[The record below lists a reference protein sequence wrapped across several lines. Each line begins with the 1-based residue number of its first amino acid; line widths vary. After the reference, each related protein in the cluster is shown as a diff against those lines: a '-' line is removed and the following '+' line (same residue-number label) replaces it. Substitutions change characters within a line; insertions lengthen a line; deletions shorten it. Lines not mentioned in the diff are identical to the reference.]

1 MDKARYLELEYQT
14 LRKEIEDSLNRSFQI
29 MVGGTTLIPALIGV
43 LAYYA
48 ATAILMALPLMV
60 VVIALL
66 YLNQWNSIMRCGRYI
81 RTRIEL
87 PIMGSGGWEA
97 WLETHPGSGSGAYD
111 NRLVD
116 SYLVYAFYLLIA
128 AYYFA
133 TCYVAI
139 AYAKHAYGGV
149 VGWAGL
155 GVYIPV
161 GVLIGVIVL
170 RRVPTS
176 TTTKHERGALLDA
189 ADLVV
194 DPPKESHEDAGTG
207 PFFSART
214 PFTLDI
220 ETSAR
225 DSVEAECFLAS
236 AVAASRPG
244 IVFDFDGTL
253 AEIAAHPDMARP
265 LDGVTEILD
274 VLVAR
279 MELVVVISSRPIESL
294 LRVFPR
300 RPEGLVVIGQNGLE
314 RLVDDH
320 VEVRLSALTWRSVV
334 AATLRRAR
342 AAVPGGVTVEDKG
355 LAIGLHYR
363 ALPDLQLGRMVGVI
377 AKELADATGLRL
389 RPGRQCFSLEIPLD
403 VDKGTVTSDVSH
415 GLDWV
420 AFAGDDHVDLPAF
433 AALDRL
439 RREQANMRT
448 FSIAVRSDESP
459 AELEGRAD
467 LVVPGPRGLLE
478 LLGLLVAR
486 LEDRRR

>member
-14 LRKEIEDSLNRSFQI
+14 LRKEVEDSLSRSFQI
-29 MVGGTTLIPALIGV
+29 MVGGTTLIPALVGL

-48 ATAILMALPLMV
+48 ATAILMTLPLMV

-81 RTRIEL
+81 RTRIES
-87 PIMGSGGWEA
+87 PVMGSGGWEA
-97 WLETHPGSGSGAYD
+97 WLEAHPEMGSGAYD

-139 AYAKHAYGGV
+139 AYANDAYGGA
-149 VGWAGL
+149 VGWTGL
-155 GVYIPV
+155 GVYIAV
-161 GVLIGVIVL
+161 GVLIGVIIL

-176 TTTKHERGALLDA
+176 TTTKHERLALLDA
-189 ADLVV
+189 ADLAV
-194 DPPKESHEDAGTG
+194 DPPNESHEDAGAR
-207 PFFSART
+207 PFLGART
-214 PFTLDI
+214 RSALDV

-225 DSVEAECFLAS
+225 DPVEAEWFLAS
-236 AVAASRPG
+236 AAAASRPG

-253 AEIAAHPDMARP
+253 AEIVAHPDMARP
-265 LDGVTEILD
+265 LNGMTEILD

-279 MELVVVISSRPIESL
+279 MELVGVISSRSIESL

-300 RPEGLVVIGQNGLE
+300 RPEALVVIGHNGLE

-320 VEVRLSALTWRSVV
+320 VEVRLSALAWRSVV
-334 AATLRRAR
+334 TATLRRAR

-363 ALPDLQLGRMVGVI
+363 ALPELGHIVGAI

-389 RPGRQCFSLEIPLD
+389 RPGRLCFSLEIPVD
-403 VDKGTVTSDVSH
+403 VDKGTATSDLSR

-420 AFAGDDHVDLPAF
+420 AFAGDDYVDLSAF
-433 AALDRL
+433 AALDCL
-439 RREQANMRT
+439 RREQANTRT

-478 LLGLLVAR
+478 LLGCLVGR
-486 LEDRRR
+486 LEPGRR